1 MQSDNYVPNISG
13 WKFDKLTGEFEIN
26 SAKISVGGL
35 SDQPQTITVTAGEW
49 AASDLPASAI
59 EHYAFIGAEIFK
71 IPAEYRESAQLT
83 TQDESYDP
91 DFADI
96 RTTLTYQRPETAEE
110 VAARVSAS
118 RSAGCSIKKEGD
130 KFTFSHDGLTRVM
143 WGNLTDSADK
153 PATPFHAEGDQVF
166 LSQVLVD
173 AGKLSTDWGLRKT
186 TNAAGQMIVTGV
198 GIGLGEAP
206 IEKVVDALGRTAC
219 DAETDAKKVL
229 DHLLGSISEA
239 DLSEGLKNFKLEDFL
254 SELKKEVVT
263 RDEAQEKVAVT
274 IGGVNYI
281 KQSLIKGEAARL
293 VADEIIAACCAAK

>member
-1 MQSDNYVPNISG
+1 MQSSNYVPGVSG
-13 WKFDKLTGEFEIN
+13 WKLDKVTGEFEIN
-26 SAKISVGGL
+26 SAKISVGSL
-35 SDQPQTITVTAGEW
+35 PEQPQMVTVTAAEW
-49 AASDLPASAI
+49 AASDLP
-59 EHYAFIGAEIFK
+59 
-71 IPAEYRESAQLT
+71 ESAFDYYALIGSEITKIHAQYRDSAKIT

-130 KFTFSHDGLTRVM
+130 KLTITHDGYIRMMLGKITE
-143 WGNLTDSADK
+143 SSEK
-153 PATPFHAEGDQVF
+153 PETPFAVDGDQLF
-166 LSQVLVD
+166 LSQALVD
-173 AGKLSTDWGLRKT
+173 AAKMSVNVT

-198 GIGLGEAP
+198 GIGLDEAP
-206 IEKVVDALGRTAC
+206 IEKVFDSMGCTAC
-219 DAETDAKKVL
+219 DAETDASKVL
-229 DHLLGSISEA
+229 DKLLGSISETE
-239 DLSEGLKNFKLEDFL
+239 LSEGLKNFKLEDFL

-263 RDEAQEKVAVT
+263 RDEAEEKVAVT

-293 VADEIIAACCAAK
+293 VADEIIAACRAAKK